1 MAELKIKRWRRFCQV
16 GTRHYSS
23 FQKREREFCGFLT
36 KYVKYKYWLISI
48 YVKRSRCEAADCFW
62 LNEVGRLYVWLRD
75 WSPCLSAHLHPS
87 TLSTSCVLFCWL
99 FQHFLESWWWSFVE
113 RDPTWTWWQRANG
126 GPSWRRDRPQSARRH
141 LRSCCSWWVKDRM
154 SSAET
159 EEEKNLSQD
168 TVWCGERWVTRHS
181 SSATLPAST
190 WDSSSSSSLW

>member
-16 GTRHYSS
+16 GRRHYSS

-48 YVKRSRCEAADCFW
+48 CQEESMWGSRRFLIEWSWQTLRLTPGLIALFICAFAPIYP
-62 LNEVGRLYVWLRD
+62 LNLLC
-75 WSPCLSAHLHPS
+75 PFLLTISA
-87 TLSTSCVLFCWL
+87 F
-99 FQHFLESWWWSFVE
+99 FLENWWWSFVE

-126 GPSWRRDRPQSARRH
+126 GLSWRRDRPQSARRH

-190 WDSSSSSSLW
+190 WNSSSSSSLW

>member
-1 MAELKIKRWRRFCQV
+1 MSKFR
-16 GTRHYSS
+16 GH
-23 FQKREREFCGFLT
+23 
-36 KYVKYKYWLISI
+36 KYWLISI
-48 YVKRSRCEAADCFW
+48 RGEESMWGSRLFLIEW
-62 LNEVGRLYVWLRD
+62 SWQTLRLTPGLMDLFICTFAPIYL
-75 WSPCLSAHLHPS
+75 PNLLCPFLLTISA
-87 TLSTSCVLFCWL
+87 
-99 FQHFLESWWWSFVE
+99 FLENWWWTFVE

-126 GPSWRRDRPQSARRH
+126 DPSWRRDRPQSARRH

-159 EEEKNLSQD
+159 EENNLSQD